1 MLERVVRPNEGLE
14 KADVNDRVAIIAN
27 NFIIIVGVCC
37 SVENYVRC
45 ELMMGYDVRYE
56 LIYDMACV
64 TSCMDMMRDA

>member
-45 ELMMGYDVRYE
+45 ELMI
-56 LIYDMACV
+56 L
-64 TSCMDMMRDA
+64 